1 MKKIIPGLVPVLLLL
16 ATLPALAQTDDGL
29 PEAQVFKS
37 ADAAIKA
44 VTVNPDGATI
54 TRRVKVKTTGKRGR
68 VAFLG
73 LTAGLDEASLRAKVA
88 GGAIRVSGISAE
100 WEGNV
105 EPAREAVKTLETKIE
120 DLQRKIQAENDALQA
135 LAIRHSVLEQYRT
148 LSKEALANQASEAGP
163 ATARWKAAVAYITK
177 EQEAISAGERDHR
190 LKIRDLGQDLSA
202 ANSELGK
209 LRAPSER
216 VTRRVE
222 VELES
227 DAASTEGEL
236 ALEYSVRD
244 ARWYPAYDVREDG
257 DGKKVSFTYY
267 GTVVQATGEDWKN
280 IDLTLSTAK
289 PTESAQV
296 PTLRSVQLSG
306 YKREKRPVRIV
317 SYGKEAEKKREA
329 GPVGGAVGGQSGRAE
344 IDDRG
349 LAVTFTI
356 KGKESLPADR
366 RPHKV
371 EVTTTLLDATLGYE
385 AIPKISPWVYLKAT
399 AKNSTP
405 FPILAGEVDVFR
417 SSGYVGTGNLEYIAP
432 GEEFAVSLGVD
443 EDLKVKRVIDER
455 VDTAPKLFGSTRTI
469 AYGYSIELSN
479 FKKGA
484 QSITLVENI
493 PVSQRKEIKISVRE
507 GTTKPDEKNDDGF
520 LRWNVALSPGEQK
533 TVSFGYLIEA
543 PESFK
548 FSGL

>member
-1 MKKIIPGLVPVLLLL
+1 MKKLLFLLIAIP
-16 ATLPALAQTDDGL
+16 AFAQTEPDV
-29 PEAQVFKS
+29 QSFKS
-37 ADAAIKA
+37 SEAAIKA

-54 TRRVKVKTTGKRGR
+54 TRRVKVKTTGKRGK

-73 LTAGLDEASLRAKVA
+73 LTAGLDEASLRAKVV

-105 EPAREAVKTLETKIE
+105 EPARESVKKLETKIE
-120 DLQRKIQAENDALQA
+120 ELQTKIQAENDALQA
-135 LAIRHSVLEQYRT
+135 LSVRHSVLEQYRA
-148 LSKEALANQASEAGP
+148 LSKETLANQASESGP
-163 ATARWKAAVAYITK
+163 ATAKWKAALAYITK
-177 EQEAISAGERDHR
+177 EQEAISAAERKHRIEIRELGET
-190 LKIRDLGQDLSA
+190 LQA
-202 ANSELGK
+202 QNQELGK
-209 LRAPSER
+209 LQAPSER
-216 VTRRVE
+216 VTRKIE
-222 VELES
+222 IELES
-227 DAASTEGEL
+227 EAASAEGEL

-244 ARWYPAYDVREDG
+244 ARWYPAYDVRENG

-267 GTVVQATGEDWKN
+267 GTVMQATGEDWKD

-329 GPVGGAVGGQSGRAE
+329 GGGAIVDGSSGRGE
-344 IDDRG
+344 IDDHG

-371 EVTTTLLDATLGYE
+371 EVTTVALDAVLGYE
-385 AIPKISPWVYLKAT
+385 AIPKVSPWVYLKAT

-417 SSGYVGTGNLEYIAP
+417 SSGYVGTGNLDYIAP

-455 VDTAPKLFGSTRTI
+455 VDRAPKILSNTRTI
-469 AYGYSIELSN
+469 AYGYTIEISN
-479 FKKGA
+479 FKADA
-484 QSITLVENI
+484 QTLTLVENI

-520 LRWNVALSPGEQK
+520 LKWKVNLAPGEQK
-533 TVSFGYLIEA
+533 SVMFGYVVEA
-543 PESFK
+543 PESFQIG
-548 FSGL
+548 GL

>member
-1 MKKIIPGLVPVLLLL
+1 MKIILVSSALL
-16 ATLPALAQTDDGL
+16 ATLALPAYAQEDG
-29 PEAQVFKS
+29 PVQTFKS
-37 ADAAIKA
+37 DEAAIKA
-44 VTVNPDGATI
+44 VTVNPDGATV
-54 TRRVKVKTTGKRGR
+54 TRRVKVKTTNKRGR

-88 GGAIRVSGISAE
+88 GGSIKVSGISAE

-105 EPAREAVKTLETKIE
+105 EPAREAVKKLETKVE
-120 DLQRKIQAENDALQA
+120 ELQTKIQSENDALQA
-135 LAIRHSVLEQYRT
+135 LSVRHAVLEQYRA
-148 LSKEALANQASEAGP
+148 LSKEALANQASESGP
-163 ATARWKAAVAYITK
+163 ATAKWKAALSYVTK
-177 EQEAISAGERDHR
+177 EQEQISAAERKHR
-190 LKIRDLGQDLSA
+190 LEIRDLGEKLNA
-202 ANSELGK
+202 ANAELGK

-216 VTRRVE
+216 LTRKVE

-227 DAASTEGEL
+227 DGASAEGEL

-267 GTVVQATGEDWKN
+267 GTVTQATGEDWKD

-296 PTLRSVQLSG
+296 PQLRAVQLSG

-317 SYGKEAEKKREA
+317 SYGKEAEKKRADSPA
-329 GPVGGAVGGQSGRAE
+329 GPVSGGESGRAE

-349 LAVTFTI
+349 LAVTFAI

-371 EVTTTLLDATLGYE
+371 EVTTTLLDAKLGYE

-399 AKNSTP
+399 ARNSTP

-417 SSGYVGTGNLEYIAP
+417 SSGYVGTGSLEYIAP

-455 VDTAPKLFGSTRTI
+455 VSTAPKLLGSTKTI
-469 AYGYSIELSN
+469 AYGYTLEVSN
-479 FKKGA
+479 FKTGP
-484 QSITLVENI
+484 QSITVVENI
-493 PVSQRKEIKISVRE
+493 PVSQRKEIKVSVRE

-520 LRWNVALSPGEQK
+520 LKWNVQLSPGEQK
-533 TVSFGYLIEA
+533 TVMFGYVLEA
-543 PESFK
+543 PESFQIN
-548 FSGL
+548 GL

>member
-1 MKKIIPGLVPVLLLL
+1 MKKTLFLFLL
-16 ATLPALAQTDDGL
+16 AVPAFAQTE
-29 PEAQVFKS
+29 PEAQSFKS
-37 ADAAIKA
+37 SEAAIKA

-54 TRRVKVKTTGKRGR
+54 TRRVKVKTTGKRGK

-73 LTAGLDEASLRAKVA
+73 LTAGLDEASLRAKVV

-105 EPAREAVKTLETKIE
+105 EPARESVKKLETKIE
-120 DLQRKIQAENDALQA
+120 ELQTKIQAENDALQA
-135 LAIRHSVLEQYRT
+135 LSVRHSVLEQYRA
-148 LSKEALANQASEAGP
+148 LSKETLANQASESGP
-163 ATARWKAAVAYITK
+163 ATAKWKAALAYITK
-177 EQEAISAGERDHR
+177 EQEAISAAERKHRIEIRELGET
-190 LKIRDLGQDLSA
+190 LQA
-202 ANSELGK
+202 QNQELGK
-209 LRAPSER
+209 LQAPSER
-216 VTRRVE
+216 VTRKIE
-222 VELES
+222 IELES
-227 DAASTEGEL
+227 EAASAEGEL

-244 ARWYPAYDVREDG
+244 ARWYPAYDVRENG

-267 GTVVQATGEDWKN
+267 GTVMQATGEDWKD

-329 GPVGGAVGGQSGRAE
+329 GGGAIVDGSSGRGE
-344 IDDRG
+344 IDDHG

-371 EVTTTLLDATLGYE
+371 EVTTVALDAVLGYE
-385 AIPKISPWVYLKAT
+385 AIPKVSPWVYLKAT

-417 SSGYVGTGNLEYIAP
+417 SSGYVGTGNLDYIAP

-455 VDTAPKLFGSTRTI
+455 VDRAPKILSNTRTI
-469 AYGYSIELSN
+469 AYGYTIEISN
-479 FKKGA
+479 FKADA
-484 QSITLVENI
+484 QTLTLVENI

-520 LRWNVALSPGEQK
+520 LKWKVNLAPGEQK
-533 TVSFGYLIEA
+533 SVMFGYVVEA
-543 PESFK
+543 PESFQIG
-548 FSGL
+548 GL